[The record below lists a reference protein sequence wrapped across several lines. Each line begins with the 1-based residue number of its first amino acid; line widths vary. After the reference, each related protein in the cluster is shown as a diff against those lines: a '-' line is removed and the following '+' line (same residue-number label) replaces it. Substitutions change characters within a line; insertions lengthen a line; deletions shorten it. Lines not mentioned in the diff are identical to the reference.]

1 MGYKLTNRSPGG
13 RTSIGYDGKALKG
26 RTYEDI
32 YGIDGAKIQKEKRR
46 LKSLGHKVT
55 EETKDKSRKTLKET
69 RLNPEYI
76 NPLKGRS
83 NGPSMLKGK
92 TLEEIHGVE
101 KSEQIKNKIKEKR
114 SKQIITK
121 ESIEKGKET
130 KHKNKLSNPNYFNP
144 IVNLPK
150 IPHNKG
156 KKTGSA
162 SALKAWETK
171 RRKAAEDPN
180 YVIDGKKGKTLEDRF
195 GIEKANEIK
204 KKMSEAKKDK

>member
-1 MGYKLTNRSPGG
+1 MICGITEAEIDKKL
-13 RTSIGYDGKALKG
+13 
-26 RTYEDI
+26 DI
-32 YGIDGAKIQKEKRR
+32 RAGDVIAAERIPN
-46 LKSLGHKVT
+46 
-55 EETKDKSRKTLKET
+55 TKKL
-69 RLNPEYI
+69 I
-76 NPLKGRS
+76 
-83 NGPSMLKGK
+83 
-92 TLEEIHGVE
+92 
-101 KSEQIKNKIKEKR
+101 
-114 SKQIITK
+114 
-121 ESIEKGKET
+121 
-130 KHKNKLSNPNYFNP
+130 KLSNPNYFNP